1 MSPEPAARI
10 RACVVVPVY
19 DHEHAI
25 AETVAGL
32 KRFGLRCYLVD
43 DGSGAACRDT
53 LDAIG
58 AREAAWVQVLRHE
71 VNRGKG
77 AAVRTG
83 CAAAHADGYTHAI
96 QVDADGQHDLDDLPR
111 LLALAE
117 ATPAALVTGIPVY
130 DESVPKSRLY
140 GRYLTHV
147 WVWINTLSLEI
158 RDSMCGFRVY
168 PLAAAL
174 EVWNSEY
181 VGRRMDFDTEIL
193 VRLWWRGVPLV
204 QMPTRVTY
212 PRDGVSHFDLL
223 WDNVRLTG
231 MQTRLCIGM
240 LLRLPRLLPRLL
252 ARHLPGRARAGH
264 AS

>member
-1 MSPEPAARI
+1 MSGAAGI
-10 RACVVVPVY
+10 RPCVVIPVY

-25 AETVAGL
+25 GETVAEL
-32 KRFGLRCYLVD
+32 ERSGLRCYLVD
-43 DGSGAACRDT
+43 DGSGPACRAA
-53 LDAIG
+53 LDALG
-58 AREAAWVQVLRHE
+58 ARWPWVRVLRHAE
-71 VNRGKG
+71 NQGKG

-83 CAAAHADGYTHAI
+83 CEAAAADGFTHAV
-96 QVDADGQHDLDDLPR
+96 QVDADGQHDLADLPK

-117 ATPAALVTGIPVY
+117 AAPGAVVTGIPIY

-174 EVWNSEY
+174 DVWRTAY
-181 VGRRMDFDTEIL
+181 VGRRMDFDTEML
-193 VRLWWRGVPLV
+193 VRLYWRGVPLR
-204 QMPTRVTY
+204 QLPTRVTY

-223 WDNVRLTG
+223 WDNVRITFA
-231 MQTRLCIGM
+231 TARLAVGM
-240 LLRLPRLLPRLL
+240 LLRLPWLLPR
-252 ARHLPGRARAGH
+252 AVARALAPRK
-264 AS
+264 ASVA

>member
-1 MSPEPAARI
+1 MTVAPGGIKP
-10 RACVVVPVY
+10 CVVIPVF

-25 AETVAGL
+25 GQTVAEL
-32 KRFGLRCYLVD
+32 ERFGLRCYLVD
-43 DGSGAACRDT
+43 DGSGPACRDA
-53 LDAIG
+53 LDGLG
-58 AREAAWVQVLRHE
+58 ARWPWVRVLRHDR
-71 VNRGKG
+71 NQGKG

-83 CAAAHADGYTHAI
+83 CEAAAADGHSHAV

-117 ATPAALVTGIPVY
+117 ASPDAVVTGIPIY

-174 EVWNSEY
+174 DLWRSAY
-181 VGRRMDFDTEIL
+181 VGRRMDFDTEML
-193 VRLWWRGVPLV
+193 VRLYWRGVPLR
-204 QMPTRVTY
+204 QLPTRVTY

-223 WDNVRLTG
+223 WDNVRLTA
-231 MQTRLCIGM
+231 MQTRLGFGM
-240 LLRLPRLLPRLL
+240 LLRLPLLLMRLVR
-252 ARHLPGRARAGH
+252 RHLPPAKRAPGPA
-264 AS
+264 

>member
-1 MSPEPAARI
+1 VNLRYARI
-10 RACVVVPVY
+10 KPCVVIPVY

-25 AETVAGL
+25 GETVAGL
-32 KRFGLRCYLVD
+32 ERFGLRAYLVD
-43 DGSGAACRDT
+43 DGSGDACRVT
-53 LDAIG
+53 LDQLG
-58 AREAAWVQVLRHE
+58 ARWPAWVRVLRHAQ
-71 VNRGKG
+71 NQGKG

-83 CAAAHADGYTHAI
+83 CAAAQADGFTHAV

-117 ATPAALVTGIPVY
+117 ETPEALVTGIPVY
-130 DESVPKSRLY
+130 DRSVPRSRLY

-168 PLAAAL
+168 PLAASLAL
-174 EVWNSEY
+174 WRSAY
-181 VGRRMDFDTEIL
+181 IGRRMDFDTEML
-193 VRLWWRGVPLV
+193 VRLWWRGVPLR
-204 QMPTRVTY
+204 QLPTRVTY

-240 LLRLPRLLPRLL
+240 LLRLPILL
-252 ARHLPGRARAGH
+252 ARLVRRHLPSARRAAGP
-264 AS
+264 A

>member
-1 MSPEPAARI
+1 MTVAPGGIKP
-10 RACVVVPVY
+10 CVVIPVF

-25 AETVAGL
+25 GQTVAEL
-32 KRFGLRCYLVD
+32 ERFGLRCYLVD
-43 DGSGAACRDT
+43 DGSGPACRDA
-53 LDAIG
+53 LDVLG
-58 AREAAWVQVLRHE
+58 ARWPWVRVLRHDR
-71 VNRGKG
+71 NQGKG

-83 CAAAHADGYTHAI
+83 CEAAAADGHSHAV

-117 ATPAALVTGIPVY
+117 ASPDAVVTGIPIY

-174 EVWNSEY
+174 DLWRSAY
-181 VGRRMDFDTEIL
+181 VGRRMDFDTEML
-193 VRLWWRGVPLV
+193 VRLYWRGVPLR
-204 QMPTRVTY
+204 QLPTRVTY

-223 WDNVRLTG
+223 WDNVRLTA
-231 MQTRLCIGM
+231 MQTRLGFGM
-240 LLRLPRLLPRLL
+240 LLRLPLLLMRLVR
-252 ARHLPGRARAGH
+252 RHLPPAKRAPGPA
-264 AS
+264 